1 MITNQCYY
9 KSSGRCRRPFGTVLL
24 ALCIVLVVASAPS
37 FEGAEAQTVGATTPF
52 TTIEGE
58 AGTLGGGAVKHVL
71 QTIPA
76 NALSSPELEAS
87 GRSYVEL
94 AAPGSSVSWVNPV
107 DSDNTI
113 NIRECIP
120 DAPGG
125 GGIDA
130 TLDLYIN
137 GALRQAIP
145 LTSRQTWVYDGTNGN
160 NNGMDQ
166 TPSTGGPHVFY
177 DESRT
182 FITGPALK
190 IGDTIMLK
198 KDAANTASFYYIDCI
213 DLESTAPKAR
223 PANSLSVADYGAT
236 GTGTASVNSAFN
248 SCCSA
253 AKSQGKPVWVPPGTY
268 YFNSNFSPNGVTIMG
283 AGMWFTTLYFTMG
296 QIQSNSTSLQDFCVD
311 AVTVQRDQGMG
322 GVNTNGSNYVV
333 DHVWAIHG
341 CWAGFWCCGTNVT
354 LQNSR
359 SSICWGDGLNMN
371 NGTGGGGVGTNLLAQ
386 NNFTRGCGDDGA
398 TVYSVSESQEVNG
411 AILRNNTTV
420 AMWWANGLRIA
431 GGKNVLAENNLLLD
445 DVKEAG
451 LFIGIYGSDGNNLDS
466 SVVTGNVIVRAG
478 GARNPAGICVNGEPG
493 GKLVNT
499 IITHNTIKDA
509 QFYGIVVGS
518 DLETITMRNDTIDH
532 PAQTA
537 LWIQGGAKGSANIDS
552 CLLINRIPKQL
563 AFKNDAPSTFT
574 VTWGSHNYGIPDTL
588 ATPVA
593 EQAAQISKSDQN
605 LTVLQA
611 HHALLIRYAMPGK
624 NGTAEVT
631 MYNSSGRVVW
641 NGGNLSSHQGS
652 NEILC
657 PAGDLSAGIYV
668 VRLAVSNAENQSQ
681 TVLSQ
686 TVVLSN
692 RK

>member
-1 MITNQCYY
+1 MFQKMSTETVFILCVLFAV
-9 KSSGRCRRPFGTVLL
+9 SGN
-24 ALCIVLVVASAPS
+24 
-37 FEGAEAQTVGATTPF
+37 AQQKVGATTPF

-58 AGTLGGGAVKHVL
+58 SGILGGGATVRKL

-76 NALSSPELEAS
+76 NAVSSPELEAS
-87 GRSYVEL
+87 GRAFVQL
-94 AAPGSSVSWVNPV
+94 TATGQSVSWVNPV

-120 DAPGG
+120 DAAAG

-130 TLDLYIN
+130 TLDLYVN
-137 GALRQAIP
+137 GVLRQAIP
-145 LTSRQTWVYDGTNGN
+145 LTSRQTWVYEGTNGN
-160 NNGMDQ
+160 ANGMSQ

-182 FITGPALK
+182 FVTGTALK
-190 IGDTIMLK
+190 AGDTIMLK
-198 KDAANTASFYYIDCI
+198 KDDANTAQFYYIDCI

-236 GTGTASVNSAFN
+236 GTGTANCNNAFN
-248 SCCSA
+248 SCCNA
-253 AKSQGKPVWVPPGTY
+253 AKSQGKVVWIPAGKY
-268 YFNSNFSPNGVTIMG
+268 YMTNWSPNGVTITG

-296 QIQSNSTSLQDFCVD
+296 QIQSNSASLSDFCVD

-333 DHVWAIHG
+333 DRVWSIHG

-431 GGKNVLAENNLLLD
+431 GGKNVRVENNLLLD

-451 LFIGIYGSDGNNLDS
+451 MYIGIYAADGNNLDS
-466 SVVTGNVIVRAG
+466 SVVTGNLIVRSG
-478 GARNPAGICVNGEPG
+478 GRRNNAAMCVSASPG
-493 GKLVNT
+493 SKTVNVT
-499 IITHNTIKDA
+499 IANNTIKDA
-509 QFYGIVVGS
+509 QFYGIVVS
-518 DLETITMRNDTIDH
+518 SNTDHMTVTPNNIIDH
-532 PAQTA
+532 PALTA
-537 LWIQGGAKGSANIDS
+537 FWVQGGAQGTAYIDS
-552 CLLINRIPKQL
+552 LQLINRVPGQL

-574 VTWGSHNYGIPDTL
+574 VTWGKHNIGIPDTL
-588 ATPVA
+588 PVAVKEGPASKTETGVQASITQVGRELVVRFATPFRAAVA
-593 EQAAQISKSDQN
+593 DIKICDSFGR
-605 LTVLQA
+605 LVLKRSGVLSGA
-611 HHALLIRYAMPGK
+611 SANEFACDVGDLRSG
-624 NGTAEVT
+624 
-631 MYNSSGRVVW
+631 MYIL
-641 NGGNLSSHQGS
+641 NLSSGKSGS
-652 NEILC
+652 
-657 PAGDLSAGIYV
+657 LSET
-668 VRLAVSNAENQSQ
+668 L
-681 TVLSQ
+681 LS
-686 TVVLSN
+686 
-692 RK
+692 RKFAFVNKK

>member
-1 MITNQCYY
+1 MNTKHNYS
-9 KSSGRCRRPFGTVLL
+9 KSIGGLRRPPAILL
-24 ALCIVLVVASAPS
+24 AALCFGLVTVTTPMAVNA
-37 FEGAEAQTVGATTPF
+37 ATVGATTPF
-52 TTIEGE
+52 TVIEGE
-58 AGTLGGGAVKHVL
+58 AGTLGGGATIRKL

-76 NALSSPELEAS
+76 NAVSSPELEAS
-87 GRSYVEL
+87 GRAFVQL
-94 AAPGSSVSWVNPV
+94 TAAGQSVSWVNPV

-120 DAPGG
+120 DAPAG

-130 TLDLYIN
+130 TLDLYVN
-137 GALRQAIP
+137 GVLRQAIP
-145 LTSRQTWVYDGTNGN
+145 LTSRQTWVYEGNNGN
-160 NNGMDQ
+160 ANGMSQ

-182 FITGPALK
+182 FITGAALK
-190 IGDTIMLK
+190 VGDTIMLK
-198 KDAANTASFYYIDCI
+198 KDAANTAQYYYIDCI

-223 PANSLSVADYGAT
+223 PANSLSVADYGAP
-236 GTGTASVNSAFN
+236 GTGTANVNNAFN
-248 SCCSA
+248 SCCNA
-253 AKSQGKPVWVPPGTY
+253 AKSQGKSVWVPPGIY
-268 YFNSNFSPNGVTIMG
+268 YMTNWSPNGNTVIG
-283 AGMWFTTLYFTMG
+283 AGMWYSTLYFTNG
-296 QIQSNSTSLQDFCVD
+296 QIQSNSTSFQDLCVD

-333 DHVWAIHG
+333 DRVWAIHG

-431 GGKNVLAENNLLLD
+431 GGRNVRAENNLLLD

-466 SVVTGNVIVRAG
+466 SVITGNVIVRAG
-478 GARNPAGICVNGEPG
+478 GSRNNAGICVNGMPG

-499 IITHNTIKDA
+499 IISNNTIKDA
-509 QFYGIVVGS
+509 QFYGMVVGS
-518 DLETITMRNDTIDH
+518 DLETITMRNNIIDH
-532 PAQTA
+532 PALTA
-537 LWIQGGAKGSANIDS
+537 LWINGGAKGSANIDS
-552 CLLINRIPKQL
+552 CQLINRIARQL

-574 VTWGSHNYGIPDTL
+574 VTWGQHNYGMPDTL
-588 ATPVA
+588 PVA
-593 EQAAQISKSDQN
+593 IVNKPAQISKPNDN
-605 LTVLQA
+605 LSILQSR
-611 HHALLIRYAMPGK
+611 HALVIHY
-624 NGTAEVT
+624 GTQSQNNLAQVSI
-631 MYNSSGRVVW
+631 YNSSGRLVQSSASASLHKGDNIFTCPSHEIGAGVFVVKVSIAGASGE
-641 NGGNLSSHQGS
+641 NRS
-652 NEILC
+652 EISC
-657 PAGDLSAGIYV
+657 P
-668 VRLAVSNAENQSQ
+668 
-681 TVLSQ
+681 
-686 TVVLSN
+686 VVLVN
-692 RK
+692 GK